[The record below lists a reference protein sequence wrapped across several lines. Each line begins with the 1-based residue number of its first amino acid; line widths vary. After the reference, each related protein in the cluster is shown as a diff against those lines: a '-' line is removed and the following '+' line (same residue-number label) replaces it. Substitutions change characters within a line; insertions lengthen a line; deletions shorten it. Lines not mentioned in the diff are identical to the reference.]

1 MNFYRILTILNNS
14 KGIYFLLQEDE
25 KGNRTAA
32 GGGTNEYASMM
43 STHPQPGRSGFPEL
57 QNAYAQ
63 KCGRTSYAVGDIS
76 QFFPLSRKFARIVSD
91 IFVSQA
97 IIHM

>member
-25 KGNRTAA
+25 KGNITAA
-32 GGGTNEYASMM
+32 GGGTNEYASTM
-43 STHPQPGRSGFPEL
+43 STHPQWERCGFPEL

-63 KCGRTSYAVGDIS
+63 KCGRTCT
-76 QFFPLSRKFARIVSD
+76 P
-91 IFVSQA
+91 
-97 IIHM
+97 